1 LTSSSSISA
10 RPRPVPFGARSAPGG
25 ALRRP
30 LLTAAA
36 LSFLLAPAAA
46 AARQWPAP
54 LGYLSDFAGV
64 VDGASADSIQ
74 ALAAELQEKTGAQLA
89 VVTER
94 DLGGEPIENATVELF
109 QQWGVGRK
117 GRDDGVLVL
126 LAVAERRV
134 RVEVGY
140 GLEGVLPDARC
151 GFIIRRVM
159 GPDLAADR
167 FGPGLFRGADAIAGV
182 IARDRGVTLAPG
194 RGAALPEES
203 DSRGR
208 SLLPLGVLFLLFVFF
223 SWLMRR
229 LTGGWGD
236 WRGRRGWSGPFRGGF
251 GGWGG
256 YGGSFGGHGGGFGG
270 GFGGFGGGR
279 SGGGGASGGF

>member
-10 RPRPVPFGARSAPGG
+10 RRSRGRAARSARAAG
-25 ALRRP
+25 ALGIAGALAV
-30 LLTAAA
+30 LL
-36 LSFLLAPAAA
+36 LPGPAPAAT
-46 AARQWPAP
+46 WPAP

-64 VDGASADSIQ
+64 VDGASADSIR
-74 ALAAELQEKTGAQLA
+74 ALAGELREKTGAEIAL
-89 VVTER
+89 VTER
-94 DLGGEPIENATVELF
+94 DLGGVPIENATEELF
-109 QQWGVGRK
+109 RQWGIGQK
-117 GRDDGVLVL
+117 GHDDGVLVL

-134 RVEVGY
+134 RIEVGY
-140 GLEGVLPDARC
+140 GLDGVLPDARC

-167 FGPGLFRGADAIAGV
+167 FGPGLLRGADAIAGV

-194 RGAALPEES
+194 RGAALPEEP
-203 DSRGR
+203 DSSGH
-208 SLLPLGVLFLLFVFF
+208 SLLPLLVVFLLVLLF
-223 SWLMRR
+223 SWILRR
-229 LTGGWGD
+229 MTGGWGD
-236 WRGRRGWSGPFRGGF
+236 WRGRRGWSGPFWGGT
-251 GGWGG
+251 GWGG